1 MRKITIVSSDDIIL
15 YQPTILNLYDLL
27 KLDFEINI
35 ISFTPEYLGKK
46 REQDKNI
53 DYITPNKYIKFIYRK
68 SDLLLN
74 AFLKRVDKYLI
85 KTQHRA
91 SFYRDFQARL
101 LAKSLKK
108 YIGNVII
115 AVDPMPLYVAQK
127 TIGSAHFLSLEMIPN
142 DPYFKKV
149 DSSKIISV
157 IIQNQYRY
165 DFLFKEKS
173 IRTFFIQNAPLQNTS
188 YINQSNREGLI
199 WAGTIVKDFA
209 ILDCLNFIEKHNEYT
224 LTLKGAFEKSTQMI
238 IENNY
243 QHLLSSNRVK
253 VNNEYLKAEDFI
265 KFISNF
271 KIGFCFYNWDLIKS
285 NYNYET
291 APSGKLFVYLAAGVP
306 VIASNV
312 KAFKFLETAGAGVLV
327 DDYEPETLF
336 NAIKKIENS
345 FQEYS
350 SNAYKAFQE
359 NCFDINAIPFK
370 AYLLNNA

>member
-1 MRKITIVSSDDIIL
+1 MRKITIVSADDIIL

-27 KLDFEINI
+27 KHDFEINI

-68 SDLLLN
+68 FDLLLN

-85 KTQHRA
+85 KTQFRA

-101 LAKSLKK
+101 LEKSLKK
-108 YIGNVII
+108 YTGNIII
-115 AVDPMPLYVAQK
+115 AVDPMPLYVVQK
-127 TIGSAHFLSLEMIPN
+127 TTGSAHFLSLEMIPN

-149 DSSKIISV
+149 DTSKIISV
-157 IIQNQYRY
+157 IIQNQFRY

-209 ILDCLNFIEKHNEYT
+209 ILDCMNLIEKYNEYT

-238 IENNY
+238 IEHKY
-243 QHLLSSNRVK
+243 QHLLASNRVL

-265 KFISNF
+265 KFISNY

-312 KAFKFLETAGAGVLV
+312 KAFKFLETSGAGVLV
-327 DDYEPETLF
+327 DDYEPETLY
-336 NAIKKIENS
+336 NAIQKIEND
-345 FQEYS
+345 FQKYS
-350 SNAYKAFQE
+350 SNAYKAFKQ

-370 AYLLNNA
+370 AYLLNSN

>member
-1 MRKITIVSSDDIIL
+1 MRKITIVSADDIIL

-27 KLDFEINI
+27 KHDFEINI

-53 DYITPNKYIKFIYRK
+53 DYITPNKYIKFFYRK
-68 SDLLLN
+68 LDLLFN

-85 KTQHRA
+85 KTQLRA

-108 YIGNVII
+108 YTGNIII

-127 TIGSAHFLSLEMIPN
+127 TTGSSHFLSLEMIPN

-149 DSSKIISV
+149 DTSKIISV
-157 IIQNQYRY
+157 IIQNQFRS

-209 ILDCLNFIEKHNEYT
+209 ILDCMNFIEKYNEYT
-224 LTLKGAFEKSTQMI
+224 LTLKGAFEKSTQII
-238 IENNY
+238 IENKY
-243 QHLLSSNRVK
+243 QHLLASNRVL
-253 VNNEYLKAEDFI
+253 VNNEYLKADDFI

-327 DDYEPETLF
+327 DDYEPETLY
-336 NAIKKIENS
+336 NAIQKIENN

-350 SNAYKAFQE
+350 SNAYKAFQD

-370 AYLLNNA
+370 AYLLNND

>member
-74 AFLKRVDKYLI
+74 AFLKRVDKYFI

-127 TIGSAHFLSLEMIPN
+127 TTGSAHFLSLEMIPN

-149 DSSKIISV
+149 DASKIISV

-165 DFLFKEKS
+165 DFLFKEKI

-327 DDYEPETLF
+327 DDYEPETLY
-336 NAIKKIENS
+336 NAIQKIEID
-345 FQEYS
+345 FQNYS
-350 SNAYKAFQE
+350 SNAYKAFQN

-370 AYLLNNA
+370 AYLLNNE

>member
-1 MRKITIVSSDDIIL
+1 MRKITIVSADDIIL

-27 KLDFEINI
+27 KNDFEINI

-53 DYITPNKYIKFIYRK
+53 DYITPNKYIKFFYRK
-68 SDLLLN
+68 LDLLFN

-85 KTQHRA
+85 KTQLRA

-108 YIGNVII
+108 YTGNIII

-127 TIGSAHFLSLEMIPN
+127 TTGSSHFLSLEMIPN

-149 DSSKIISV
+149 DTSKIISV
-157 IIQNQYRY
+157 IIQNQFRY

-209 ILDCLNFIEKHNEYT
+209 ILDCMNFIEKYNEYT
-224 LTLKGAFEKSTQMI
+224 LTLKGAFEKSTQI
-238 IENNY
+238 INENKY
-243 QHLLSSNRVK
+243 QHLLASNRVL

-327 DDYEPETLF
+327 DDYEPETLY
-336 NAIKKIENS
+336 NAIQKIENN

-350 SNAYKAFQE
+350 SNAYKAFQD
-359 NCFDINAIPFK
+359 NCFDINANPFK
-370 AYLLNNA
+370 AYLLNND